1 MKYEHHKTKEHNS
14 LLGTGMIKRHKST
27 YSLTLLGKVVYDSQ
41 KIIGEAISHYW
52 KLKAIDTIEMS
63 GSLYLLKMVV
73 E

>member
-1 MKYEHHKTKEHNS
+1 
-14 LLGTGMIKRHKST
+14 MIKRHKST